1 MNAPEITTIA
11 PVSAPPDKAASWLR
25 NLLGQSRRQ
34 LGVVIQAVGALV
46 LALLV
51 FGIVLLLF
59 GKDPLLAYSDIYTS
73 TLGSSYGL
81 SEVLVK
87 LIPLVFCA
95 LAVLLPARIGLVNV
109 GGEGQ
114 LYLGAWLATWGA
126 LTFGAWPRPF
136 ALPAVIILG
145 FVGGALWA
153 AIPALLRIKAGLNET
168 ISTLL
173 LNYVAVLFVNFFI
186 FGAWKDA
193 ASANFPQTVEFNAAV
208 RLPQFG
214 DTRVHLGLVLALV
227 AALLIYF
234 VLKRTRWGFEMR
246 AIGGNAEAARRK
258 GLPIARYILIN
269 MMIAGGLA
277 GLAGMGEVMAIQGRL
292 RPGISP
298 GYGYIGFLISW
309 LAMQNPLGVVVMAF
323 VMAVIA
329 LGGDTLQLTQSM
341 PYATVNILMALIL
354 FIVLGGFFKKRGSSG
369 QGS

>member
-1 MNAPEITTIA
+1 MSTPEMAKGVAVPT
-11 PVSAPPDKAASWLR
+11 PVGEDTGLQKLLEQSR
-25 NLLGQSRRQ
+25 GLLGA
-34 LGVVIQAVGALV
+34 VVRAVGAMV
-46 LALLV
+46 LALIV

-59 GKDPLLAYSDIYTS
+59 GKDPLQAYIDIFNS

-95 LAVLLPARIGLVNV
+95 LAVLLPARVGLVNV

-114 LYLGAWLATWGA
+114 LYLGAWLAAGGA
-126 LTFGAWPRPF
+126 LAFGSWPQPI
-136 ALPAVIILG
+136 ALPLVIILG

-153 AIPALLRIKAGLNET
+153 AIPALLRLKAGLNET

-173 LNYVAVLFVNFFI
+173 LNYVAVLFVNLFI
-186 FGAWKDA
+186 FGPWKDPT
-193 ASANFPQTVEFNAAV
+193 SANFPQTVEFSDAV

-214 DTRVHLGLVLALV
+214 ATRVHFGLVLALLAV
-227 AALLIYF
+227 AIIYF

-258 GLPIARYILIN
+258 GLSITRYMLIN

-298 GYGYIGFLISW
+298 GYGYMGFLISW
-309 LAMQNPLGVVVMAF
+309 LAMQNPLGVVVMSF

-329 LGGDTLQLTQSM
+329 LGGDTLQLTQAL
-341 PYATVNILMALIL
+341 PFATVNILMALIL
-354 FIVLGGFFKKRGSSG
+354 FIVLGGFFKRKE
-369 QGS
+369 QA

>member
-1 MNAPEITTIA
+1 MNAPEITNVASIPA
-11 PVSAPPDKAASWLR
+11 VADKNPSWLQ
-25 NLLGQSRRQ
+25 NLLENSRRL
-34 LGVVIQAVGALV
+34 LGSLVQAGGALI
-46 LALLV
+46 LAMIV
-51 FGIVLLLF
+51 FGVVLLLF
-59 GKDPLLAYSDIYTS
+59 GKDPLRAYTDIFNT

-81 SEVLVK
+81 SEALVK

-126 LTFGAWPRPF
+126 LTFGAWPRPI
-136 ALPAVIILG
+136 ALPLVIVLG
-145 FVGGALWA
+145 FLGGALWA

-173 LNYVAVLFVNFFI
+173 LNYVAVLFVNLFI
-186 FGAWKDA
+186 FGPWKDS
-193 ASANFPQTVEFNAAV
+193 ASANFPQTVEFSEAV

-227 AALLIYF
+227 AAALIYF
-234 VLKRTRWGFEMR
+234 VLKKTRWGFEMR

-258 GLPIARYILIN
+258 GLPIARYILFN

-298 GYGYIGFLISW
+298 GYGYMGFLISW
-309 LAMQNPLGVVVMAF
+309 LAMQNPLGVVIMSF
-323 VMAVIA
+323 VMAIIA
-329 LGGDTLQLTQSM
+329 LGGDTLQLTQGM
-341 PYATVNILMALIL
+341 PFATVNILMALIL
-354 FIVLGGFFKKRGSSG
+354 FIVLGGFFKRGSSG
-369 QGS
+369 QGN